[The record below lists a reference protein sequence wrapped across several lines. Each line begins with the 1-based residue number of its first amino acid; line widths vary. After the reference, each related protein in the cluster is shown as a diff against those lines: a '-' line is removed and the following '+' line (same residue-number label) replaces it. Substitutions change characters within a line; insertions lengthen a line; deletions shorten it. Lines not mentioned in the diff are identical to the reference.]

1 MTAGGTAGAQPPR
14 SAVSKPSTGLPLEIK
29 LVWSASYPKDHAPFA
44 LSSPVVA
51 DVKGGRAVVVGDR
64 SGHVYAVYLTPNSKG
79 QARGAWEVTAHG
91 PNGVVGIDSSPS
103 TYDGVVYFGVGW
115 RGQRGVGGYEAIK
128 PNGLRMWLKKSINP
142 PGDPGDVGVS
152 AGLSLGI
159 LQSQT
164 TVVGPSQG
172 QNTYLLQPSNGKT
185 LKGFPWFQADT
196 VFATPAIADV
206 RDNGQ
211 NQIIEDGNTTA
222 GHAYHTSYI
231 NGGQVRIL
239 KETGN
244 GGNAK
249 QPNDGM
255 YCQFTTN
262 QGADSSPAVGDILA
276 GGKPG
281 IVFGTSTER
290 ANRSETDQLMA
301 INGDCRL
308 QWRTTLNGATT
319 PSPAF
324 ADVMGN
330 DQLQVVEGTQNG
342 WVYALNSE
350 TGKILWSNQM
360 PRGIVLGGVVTADLG
375 NGRQDVIVPTTSG
388 VYILDGKT
396 GKPMAILDDKTGKPM
411 ATLEGTVGLQ
421 NSPLVTDDP
430 NGTIGITI
438 AGYSG
443 SHGESHAVMQHYE
456 IVGSHGSVVTEN
468 GAWPEFHHDPQLTG
482 NADIPSAD
490 NLAMKANSLP
500 KAKVG
505 VHYSVVL
512 QASGGVGPYT
522 WSRVGG
528 SKPPGMSLLPGGRWV
543 GMPTRPGTYRI
554 PVQVSDRRGTRVK
567 ATIVLKIAA

>member
-1 MTAGGTAGAQPPR
+1 MTTGGTASAQPPR
-14 SAVSKPSTGLPLEIK
+14 SAVSKPSTGFHLDIK
-29 LVWSASYPKDHAPFA
+29 LVWSASYPNGQAPFA

-51 DVKGGRAVVVGDR
+51 DVTGGQAVVVGAR
-64 SGHVYAVYLTPNSKG
+64 SGHVYAVYLNRSSGGHGVT
-79 QARGAWEVTAHG
+79 AWEVTAHG
-91 PNGVVGIDSSPS
+91 PNGLIGIDSSPS

-115 RGQRGVGGYEAIK
+115 RGQRGVGGYEAVTA
-128 PNGLRMWLKKSINP
+128 NGTRLWVKKAMNIQGAG
-142 PGDPGDVGVS
+142 GDAGVS
-152 AGLSLGI
+152 AGLPVGI
-159 LQSQT
+159 LQSQAT
-164 TVVGPSQG
+164 LVGPSQG
-172 QNTYLLQPSNGKT
+172 QNTYLLKSTNGQT

-222 GHAYHTSYI
+222 GHAFHTSYI

-239 KETGN
+239 KEIGN
-244 GGNAK
+244 GGNFA

-255 YCQFTTN
+255 YCQFTTK
-262 QGADSSPAVGDILA
+262 QGDDSSPAVGDILR

-290 ANRSETDQLMA
+290 ANQSETDQLMA
-301 INGDCRL
+301 INGDCKL
-308 QWRTTLNGATT
+308 QWHTTLNGATT
-319 PSPAF
+319 PSPAL
-324 ADVMGN
+324 ADLSGIKG
-330 DQLQVVEGTQNG
+330 QLQVVEGTQNG

-350 TGKILWSNQM
+350 TGKILWSNHM
-360 PRGIVLGGVVTADLG
+360 PSGIVLGGVVTADLG
-375 NGRQDVIVPTTSG
+375 NGHQDVIVPTTTG
-388 VYILDGKT
+388 AYILDGKS
-396 GKPMAILDDKTGKPM
+396 GKFI
-411 ATLEGTVGLQ
+411 ATLEKGVGLQ
-421 NSPLVTDDP
+421 NSPLVTKDS

-443 SHGESHAVMQHYE
+443 SRGDSHAVMQHYE
-456 IVGSHGSVVTEN
+456 IVGSDGSVVTEK

-490 NLAMKANSLP
+490 NLAMKANPLP

-505 VHYSVVL
+505 VHYGITL
-512 QASGGVGPYT
+512 RASGGVAPYT
-522 WSRVGG
+522 WRRVGG
-528 SKPPGMSLLPGGRWV
+528 SKPPGLSLLPGGRWV

-554 PVQVSDRRGTRVK
+554 PVQVSDKRGTRVK

>member
-1 MTAGGTAGAQPPR
+1 
-14 SAVSKPSTGLPLEIK
+14 V
-29 LVWSASYPKDHAPFA
+29 
-44 LSSPVVA
+44 
-51 DVKGGRAVVVGDR
+51 
-64 SGHVYAVYLTPNSKG
+64 
-79 QARGAWEVTAHG
+79 
-91 PNGVVGIDSSPS
+91 
-103 TYDGVVYFGVGW
+103 
-115 RGQRGVGGYEAIK
+115 
-128 PNGLRMWLKKSINP
+128 KKSINP
-142 PGDPGDVGVS
+142 QATRGTSASAPGFPV
-152 AGLSLGI
+152 GI

-172 QNTYLLQPSNGKT
+172 QNTYLLKSSNGKT

-239 KETGN
+239 KEIGN

-319 PSPAF
+319 PSPAL

-330 DQLQVVEGTQNG
+330 GQLQVVEGTQNG

-360 PRGIVLGGVVTADLG
+360 PSGIVLGGVVTADLG
-375 NGRQDVIVPTTSG
+375 NGHQDVIVPTTYRCIHPRRQEREVHSDPRLKG
-388 VYILDGKT
+388 
-396 GKPMAILDDKTGKPM
+396 
-411 ATLEGTVGLQ
+411 VGLQ
-421 NSPLVTDDP
+421 NSPLVTEDS

-443 SHGESHAVMQHYE
+443 SRGESHAVMQHYE

-554 PVQVSDRRGTRVK
+554 PVQVSDKRGTRVK

>member
-1 MTAGGTAGAQPPR
+1 
-14 SAVSKPSTGLPLEIK
+14 
-29 LVWSASYPKDHAPFA
+29 
-44 LSSPVVA
+44 
-51 DVKGGRAVVVGDR
+51 
-64 SGHVYAVYLTPNSKG
+64 
-79 QARGAWEVTAHG
+79 
-91 PNGVVGIDSSPS
+91 
-103 TYDGVVYFGVGW
+103 
-115 RGQRGVGGYEAIK
+115 
-128 PNGLRMWLKKSINP
+128 
-142 PGDPGDVGVS
+142 
-152 AGLSLGI
+152 
-159 LQSQT
+159 
-164 TVVGPSQG
+164 
-172 QNTYLLQPSNGKT
+172 
-185 LKGFPWFQADT
+185 
-196 VFATPAIADV
+196 
-206 RDNGQ
+206 
-211 NQIIEDGNTTA
+211 
-222 GHAYHTSYI
+222 
-231 NGGQVRIL
+231 
-239 KETGN
+239 
-244 GGNAK
+244 
-249 QPNDGM
+249 
-255 YCQFTTN
+255 
-262 QGADSSPAVGDILA
+262 
-276 GGKPG
+276 
-281 IVFGTSTER
+281 
-290 ANRSETDQLMA
+290 MA

-319 PSPAF
+319 PSPAL

-330 DQLQVVEGTQNG
+330 GQLQVVEGTQNG

-375 NGRQDVIVPTTSG
+375 NGHQDVIVPTTAAA
-388 VYILDGKT
+388 YILNGRNGDF
-396 GKPMAILDDKTGKPM
+396 I
-411 ATLEGTVGLQ
+411 ATLEDRVGLQ

>member
-1 MTAGGTAGAQPPR
+1 MTTGSTAGAQPAR
-14 SAVSKPSTGLPLEIK
+14 SAVTRSAARLSLDIQLI
-29 LVWSASYPKDHAPFA
+29 WSASYPNGQAPFA

-51 DVKGGRAVVVGDR
+51 DVKGGPAVVVGAR
-64 SGHVYAVYLTPNSKG
+64 SGHVYAVYLNRSSG
-79 QARGAWEVTAHG
+79 GHGVGAWEVTAHG
-91 PNGVVGIDSSPS
+91 PNGLIGIDSSPS

-115 RGQRGVGGYEAIK
+115 RGQRGVGGYEAVSA
-128 PNGLRMWLKKSINP
+128 NGTRLWAKKSINIQGAG
-142 PGDPGDVGVS
+142 GDAGVS
-152 AGLSLGI
+152 AGLPVGI

-164 TVVGPSQG
+164 TIVGPSQG
-172 QNTYLLQPSNGKT
+172 QNTYLLSSANGKT

-206 RDNGQ
+206 RGNGQ

-222 GHAYHTSYI
+222 GHAFHTSYI

-239 KETGN
+239 KEIGN
-244 GGNAK
+244 GGNFA

-255 YCQFTTN
+255 YCQFTTK
-262 QGADSSPAVGDILA
+262 QGADSSPAVGKILA

-290 ANRSETDQLMA
+290 AGRSETDQLMA
-301 INGDCRL
+301 INGDCKL

-319 PSPAF
+319 PSPAL

-330 DQLQVVEGTQNG
+330 GQLQVVEGTQNG
-342 WVYALNSE
+342 FVYVLNSE
-350 TGKILWSNQM
+350 TGKILWSRQV
-360 PRGIVLGGVVTADLG
+360 PSGIVLGGVVTANLG
-375 NGRQDVIVPTTSG
+375 NGHQDVIVPTTTG
-388 VYILDGKT
+388 AYILDGKT
-396 GKPMAILDDKTGKPM
+396 GDLVA
-411 ATLEGTVGLQ
+411 ALEKGVGLQ
-421 NSPLVTDDP
+421 NSPLVTRDS

-443 SHGESHAVMQHYE
+443 SRGKSHAVIQHYE
-456 IVGSHGSVVTEN
+456 IVGSDGSVVTES

-482 NADIPSAD
+482 NANIPSAD

-512 QASGGVGPYT
+512 QACGGVGPYT

-554 PVQVSDRRGTRVK
+554 PVQVSDKRGTRVK